1 MTIGSLRMYMIGF
14 LEVFQTWT
22 AGGWRNPLNRGF
34 QGLARM
40 VAKCALRLQLWKMG
54 PSPFHFELMW
64 LEEYQLGRGWSRTG
78 GRALGRLVGMD
89 LNCPWS
95 AKNWRQNLRVGQ
107 EPLWREVG
115 LIKANILEE
124 LQGLDAKKE
133 FSQLMAVEMARRI
146 QLKRG
151 LIE

>member
-1 MTIGSLRMYMIGF
+1 M
-14 LEVFQTWT
+14 
-22 AGGWRNPLNRGF
+22 
-34 QGLARM
+34 
-40 VAKCALRLQLWKMG
+40 
-54 PSPFHFELMW
+54 
-64 LEEYQLGRGWSRTG
+64 
-78 GRALGRLVGMD
+78 
-89 LNCPWS
+89 
-95 AKNWRQNLRVGQ
+95 GQ

-146 QLKRG
+146 QLKRC